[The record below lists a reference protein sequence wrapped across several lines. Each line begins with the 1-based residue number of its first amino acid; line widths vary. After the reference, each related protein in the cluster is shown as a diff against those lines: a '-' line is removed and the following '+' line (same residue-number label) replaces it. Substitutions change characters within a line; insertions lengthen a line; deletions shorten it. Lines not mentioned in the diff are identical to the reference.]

1 MGSGEFLVDIGIRVG
16 PPPEGG
22 ITAIGIE
29 DGIIEDGIME
39 DGIMEDEITGDDFC
53 QVICIR

>member
-1 MGSGEFLVDIGIRVG
+1 MYGLFMGSGEFLVDIGIRVG
-16 PPPEGG
+16 PLPEGG
-22 ITAIGIE
+22 ITAIG
-29 DGIIEDGIME
+29 IEDGIME